1 MMKFEVV
8 TADSWRTIARG
19 FNSQNGAES
28 WADAHDY
35 GQYENEGGWI
45 VRSYEVPET
54 N

>member
-8 TADSWRTIARG
+8 TADSWRTIARD

-35 GQYENEGGWI
+35 GQYENEGG
-45 VRSYEVPET
+45 
-54 N
+54 